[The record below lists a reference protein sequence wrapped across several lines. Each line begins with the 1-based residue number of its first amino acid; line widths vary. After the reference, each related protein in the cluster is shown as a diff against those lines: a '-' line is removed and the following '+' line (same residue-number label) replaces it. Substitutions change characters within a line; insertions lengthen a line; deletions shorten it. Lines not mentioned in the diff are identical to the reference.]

1 MAASAS
7 SLSIFLGQLLNMF
20 LLSSLTMVVIAFI
33 VIYFVT
39 ARMVK
44 PLRDMLAATQ
54 SFSRGIIPSG
64 CRLTAGDEIGQ
75 LANEFNYMAEALARN
90 EAMNRSFVA
99 NVSHE
104 LKNAHDYHR
113 RICGRHFD
121 GTIPRKSIISI
132 WPLCPVR

>member
-1 MAASAS
+1 
-7 SLSIFLGQLLNMF
+7 
-20 LLSSLTMVVIAFI
+20 MVVIAFI

-104 LKNAHDYHR
+104 LKTPMTTIGGFVDG
-113 RICGRHFD
+113 ILMGRSPGKASSVSGH
-121 GTIPRKSIISI
+121 
-132 WPLCPVR
+132 CVR